1 MNSIL
6 KNKENIDPMKN
17 LVKNKYFPFLASLL
31 SVTLLI
37 SCEKNFGD
45 INVNPN
51 APTVTNPDFIF
62 TEALIG
68 GAQMDANRDF
78 GIWAGLTASDEG
90 LERKDN
96 FYLPSELAINT
107 WRDCYAIIANLNE
120 IVKIVKDDPYYINKL
135 SVTRIW
141 RAYILGRLT
150 DLYGDMP
157 YSEAAMGNT
166 DQFIIAPVYDPQ
178 RSIYLSQLD
187 ELKDA
192 ISQINVTTTTLGNFK
207 SADIVYGGDLTKWIK
222 FGNSLR
228 LRMALRISNIEPE
241 LSKGIITEIL
251 AQNQLMSANTD
262 GFHFKFNKDFKAA
275 TYYFYSAGLARTLPS
290 KFLVDMMI
298 STTDPRLPVYAQ
310 HPEKG
315 TATASYR
322 GMPSELTVD
331 ERIAEDYN
339 FKKASHAGSWFL
351 REDVVGF
358 TLSYA
363 EVCFMKSEAA
373 LKGWGASPADAE
385 TFYNQGVKASM
396 SFFKTFTPSNALQID
411 PFTEI
416 TQEQINTYLSGSG
429 KLEGTEE
436 EKFEKIITQRW
447 LTLYQEGGYEA
458 YALVRRTHYP
468 KLKHYNG
475 SYWDLDNDLL
485 QRMPYPIEEYSLNG
499 EHAKQADGSQGEKV
513 WWSK

>member
-1 MNSIL
+1 MKALKTHKIISIL
-6 KNKENIDPMKN
+6 VVMLTIP
-17 LVKNKYFPFLASLL
+17 V
-31 SVTLLI
+31 LI

-62 TEALIG
+62 TEALIN

-96 FYLPSELAINT
+96 YFLPSELAINT
-107 WRDCYAIIANLNE
+107 WRGCYSIIANLNE
-120 IVKIVKDDPYYINKL
+120 IVKIVKDDPYYVNKL
-135 SVTRIW
+135 AVTRIW
-141 RAYILGRLT
+141 RAYIFGRLT
-150 DLYGDMP
+150 DLYGDIP
-157 YSEAAMGNT
+157 YSEAAKGNT
-166 DQFIIAPVYDPQ
+166 DQFIISPVYDTQ
-178 RSIYLSQLD
+178 RSIYLGLLE

-192 ISQINVTTTTLGNFK
+192 IAQIDVTSTALGNYK

-228 LRMALRISNIEPE
+228 LRMALRISNVEPD
-241 LSKGIITEIL
+241 LAKGIVTEIMT
-251 AQNQLMSANTD
+251 QNQVMAANSD

-275 TYYFYSAGLARTLPS
+275 TYYFYSAGLARILPS
-290 KFLVDMMI
+290 KFLVDMMLQT
-298 STTDPRLPVYAQ
+298 SDPRLPIYAQ

-315 TATASYR
+315 TSVSTYR
-322 GMPSELTVD
+322 GMPGELTVD
-331 ERIAEDYN
+331 ERIAADYN
-339 FKKASHAGSWFL
+339 FKKASHVGSYFL

-363 EVCFMKSEAA
+363 EVCFMKAEAA
-373 LKGWGASPADAE
+373 FKGWGAAPADAE
-385 TFYNQGVKASM
+385 TFYNQGVQASM
-396 SFFKTFTPSNALQID
+396 SFFKTFIPTNALQVD

-416 TQEQINTYLSGSG
+416 TTAQINTYLSGPG
-429 KLEGTEE
+429 KYEGTDE
-436 EKFEKIITQRW
+436 EKFAKIITQRW
-447 LTLYQEGGYEA
+447 ITLYQEGGYEA

-468 KLKHYNG
+468 KLTKFDGNL
-475 SYWDLDNDLL
+475 WDLDNDFI

-499 EHAKQADGSQGEKV
+499 DNALAADARQDKKI